1 MYHEFAGLRKGV
13 AVTHDPSTPVG
24 ASTLWDTD
32 ENYFYSTRNSVD
44 DSELLTV
51 ARTYSGRVQAATAS
65 GTAAEPEAQLTTPVD
80 NLLTSISRGY
90 SVGYLTLM
98 REAQLDGVR
107 PDFAAM
113 MDKKPC
119 GWIELKAPGHT
130 LDGSKWR
137 GREAKQWTLLAQL
150 DSLIVTDGKVALLY
164 CEGVPVADPC
174 PLPFDDP
181 DNWDPAPLV
190 NILELFKATQ
200 ATPIK
205 RVSHL
210 AARLAPLARLLR
222 MRLDEGLEHNV
233 SAVAQAKQTWDATV
247 HATTSSEQFA
257 SDVAQVISYA
267 MAIAGLTGQ
276 ADRNNDGT
284 VTLQE
289 AKETLEAS
297 HRNVLAASLGPV
309 IGLPGLMEYI
319 GAEVGAI
326 TRLISSLDVPA
337 INDSKDSRGE
347 PWLWFYEDFLAA
359 YDPEARERAG
369 VYYTP
374 TSVVNCQVRI
384 IDDLL
389 RNRFDQTLGF
399 GSTSVTTLDPATG
412 SGTYPLAVINQ
423 AVETAFAERGPAGS
437 KQVAKNLTKN
447 VMAFELLPGPY
458 AVAQLRIGQRLA
470 EAQGQLMQV
479 NNIGVY
485 LTDTLEDPNTPMRTG
500 LFGDSLVL
508 AEETQKA
515 RRIKKDQQI
524 TVALGNPPYDRVEA
538 ESSGGWL
545 MDPRPTK
552 DANGK
557 AVTQSLFDDVIGP
570 AKDADVIFSAQ
581 ASLYNLYVYFW
592 RWAIWKV
599 FQSDPKE
606 KSIISFITASSWL
619 SGPAFI
625 GLRKLAVETASEIW
639 VLDLGGEGR
648 GARKEENV
656 FDIKTPVAIVT
667 LIRTGKASKAATV
680 RYRRVRGTR
689 NEKFAELDALQRL
702 DPSDNWDQIDAAHGE
717 PFIPVGNDKLWSS
730 FPLLA
735 DLFPWQQ
742 PGIKYNRL
750 WPVAPSKGTLQ
761 RRWKE
766 LLRSSQSDERAE
778 KFVTSKTGRNIYTK
792 VSGLEPL
799 ASLDPTVKPQPVAC
813 IGWRSFDRQWTFDDP
828 RLINLERP
836 ALWQSVSDKQV
847 FLVSPWSARISNGPA
862 ASVSAVVPDLHYFN
876 NRGGKDVIPLYRDAE
891 AQQPNVTN
899 GLLAL
904 LGERYGVPVTP
915 EDFLAYCYAVIG
927 HAGYSEAFNEQLE
940 NSPVRV
946 PLTAS
951 AALFTRAVE
960 LGKSLLWLH
969 TYGERFTGADRPAR
983 RVPRRD
989 TLGWEEAVTTL
1000 PATPKEINYDPESW
1014 RLTVG
1019 DGVITG
1025 VSPDVRSFEVSG
1037 MNIIDKWLGARTGKG
1052 IGRAASKT
1060 ATPLDKIRPTEWED
1074 EWNDELLDLLR
1085 VISATVEAYPEH
1097 AALLEEVVSGELI
1110 VAEDLPEPTK
1120 SERTVPKTIH
1130 RTPEQLDLPSENI

>member
-1 MYHEFAGLRKGV
+1 M
-13 AVTHDPSTPVG
+13 
-24 ASTLWDTD
+24 DT
-32 ENYFYSTRNSVD
+32 
-44 DSELLTV
+44 SELLTL
-51 ARTYSGRVQAATAS
+51 ARTYSDRVQAAAS
-65 GTAAEPEAQLTTPVD
+65 SGIAAEPEAQLTTPID
-80 NLLTSISRGY
+80 ILLTAISRGY
-90 SVGYLTLM
+90 GVGDLTLM

-107 PDFAAM
+107 PDFAAT

-137 GREAKQWTLLAQL
+137 GREAKQWELLAQL
-150 DSLIVTDGKVALLY
+150 DSLIITDGQEALLY
-164 CEGVPVADPC
+164 CEGVPVAEPC

-181 DNWDPAPLV
+181 DDWDPTALV
-190 NILELFKATQ
+190 NVLELFKATQ

-205 RVSHL
+205 RVSQL

-233 SAVAQAKQTWDATV
+233 SAVVQAKQTWDATV

-257 SDVAQVISYA
+257 SDVAQVIPYA

-326 TRLISSLDVPA
+326 TRLVSSLDVPA
-337 INDSKDSRGE
+337 INGSKDSRGE
-347 PWLWFYEDFLAA
+347 PWLWFYEDFLAD

-384 IDDLL
+384 IDDVL
-389 RNRFDQTLGF
+389 RNRFGQTLGF

-479 NNIGVY
+479 NDIGVY

-508 AEETQKA
+508 AEEAQKA
-515 RRIKKDQQI
+515 RRVKKDRQI

-538 ESSGGWL
+538 DSGGGWL
-545 MDPRPTK
+545 MDPRPTE
-552 DANGK
+552 DANGR
-557 AVTQSLFDDVIGP
+557 AVIQSLFDDVIGP
-570 AKDADVIFSAQ
+570 AKDAGVIFSAQ

-656 FDIKTPVAIVT
+656 FDIQTPVAIVT
-667 LIRTGKASKAATV
+667 LIRTGKAKKAATV
-680 RYRRVRGTR
+680 RYRRIRGTR
-689 NEKFAELDALQRL
+689 KEKFAQLDALQRL
-702 DPSDNWDQIDAAHGE
+702 DPADHWDKVTSDNGE
-717 PFIPVGNDKLWSS
+717 SFIPEVDDQVWGS
-730 FPLLA
+730 FHKIL
-735 DLFPWQQ
+735 DLFPLGQ
-742 PGIKYNRL
+742 PGIKFNRL
-750 WPVAPSKGTLQ
+750 WPVSPSKSVLLE
-761 RRWKE
+761 RWKS
-766 LLRSSQSDERAE
+766 LLSEGVDGRVE
-778 KFVTSKTGRNIYTK
+778 KFATAKTGRTIFTK
-792 VSGLEPL
+792 VGNFPPI
-799 ASLDPTVKPQPVAC
+799 ASLSADSAPQPIVRV
-813 IGWRSFDRQWTFDDP
+813 GWRSFDRQWTFDDP
-828 RLINLERP
+828 RLMNLERP
-836 ALWQSVSDKQV
+836 ALWQSLSPKQI
-847 FLVSPWSARISNGPA
+847 FLACPNIAKVGAGPA
-862 ASVSAVVPDLHYFN
+862 ATVSTSVPDLPFF
-876 NRGGKDVIPLYRDAE
+876 RGSFGGKDIIPLYRDAAGE
-891 AQQPNVTN
+891 LPNITD
-899 GLLAL
+899 GILSRL
-904 LGERYGVPVTP
+904 ESRYDQVVLP
-915 EDFLAYCYAVIG
+915 EDFFAYCYAVIA
-927 HAGYSEAFNEQLE
+927 HPSYSERFSAPLETSTVRIPITCSATLFN
-940 NSPVRV
+940 RG
-946 PLTAS
+946 
-951 AALFTRAVE
+951 VE
-960 LGKSLLWLH
+960 LGESLLWLH
-969 TYGERFTGADRPAR
+969 TYGERFIGPDRPNG
-983 RVPRRD
+983 RVPRRNG
-989 TLGWEEAVTTL
+989 LGWQEPVTKL
-1000 PATPKEINYDPESW
+1000 PATPREISYDPESW
-1014 RLTVG
+1014 CLTIG
-1019 DGVITG
+1019 DGVVTG
-1025 VSPDVRSFEVSG
+1025 VSPAVRAFEVSG
-1037 MNIIDKWLGARTGKG
+1037 MNVLDKWLGARTAKG
-1052 IGRAASKT
+1052 IGRAASKA

-1085 VISATVEAYPEH
+1085 VLTATVEAYPEH
-1097 AALLEEVVSGELI
+1097 AALLDEILSGELI
-1110 VAEDLPEPTK
+1110 SSGDLPKPTK
-1120 SERTVPKTIH
+1120 SEQQAPKTIR
-1130 RTPEQLDLPSENI
+1130 RTPGQMQLG